1 MFQWW
6 CVATGVPW
14 VWKWQAYPG
23 VWAFILIIGFA
34 FTRVQARWGSEE
46 DGRRAIWFYVAL
58 ASLWI
63 ALDWPVG
70 ALGAGYL
77 ASVHMVQYLLIAL
90 IAPPLILIGLPRGI
104 YRAMMAGPLSGL
116 VRLVSQPLVSIFV
129 FVGIMA
135 WTHWPPVVDVLMV
148 TQTGSFFLDVIWLF
162 SGLVFWWPVVA
173 PEPQRSWLG
182 DPFRIGYL
190 IVATLVNTGVFAY
203 LTFSP
208 LPLYATYELAPPV
221 TGLSTRDDQ
230 LLAGLFMKMGGA
242 VIIWTAISILF
253 FRWVNRE
260 VDEEG
265 RDHLKTAGTVGLA
278 LMLAVGMSACSPS
291 DGGSDSGADSSE
303 ESAEV
308 AESAMPRI
316 ERAVIGR
323 PPTSDRAALY
333 LHIRNPGDTPI
344 RLTDVIVHGVGAE
357 SFHQSSTEGGMMS
370 MTPLNFV
377 DLPANSLVTMAPG
390 GLHIMLEELSDEVLA
405 GETVQVTL
413 KTSTGGLV
421 MTNARFVPLAEL
433 ESALGN

>member
-14 VWKWQAYPG
+14 VWQWQAYPG
-23 VWAFILIIGFA
+23 VWAFVLLIGFA
-34 FTRVQARWGSEE
+34 FTRVQASWGTEE
-46 DGRRAIWFYVAL
+46 DGRRPIWFYVAL
-58 ASLWI
+58 ATLWI

-90 IAPPLILIGLPRGI
+90 IAPALLLIGLPRGL
-104 YRAMMAGPLSGL
+104 YRAMMAGPLAGPI
-116 VRLVSQPLVSIFV
+116 RLVSLPLVSISV

-135 WTHWPPVVDVLMV
+135 WTHWPPVVDALMV
-148 TQTGSFFLDVIWLF
+148 SQTGSFFLDVIWLI

-208 LPLYATYELAPPV
+208 LPLYAIYELAPPV

-253 FRWVNRE
+253 FRWVNHE
-260 VDEEG
+260 VTEEG
-265 RDHLKTAGTVGLA
+265 RDHVKTAGIALL
-278 LMLAVGMSACSPS
+278 LMLGLSACSPA
-291 DGGSDSGADSSE
+291 DGVDDSAAGAGGDSSE
-303 ESAEV
+303 V
-308 AESAMPRI
+308 AADAVVLPQI

-333 LHIRNPGDTPI
+333 LHVRNSSDGPI
-344 RLTDVIVHGVGAE
+344 RLTTVIVDGVGEE
-357 SFHQSSTEGGMMS
+357 SFHRSSMEGGMLS
-370 MTPLNFV
+370 MRPLEFV
-377 DLPANSLVTMAPG
+377 EIPANSLLKMAPG
-390 GLHIMLEELSDEVLA
+390 GVHIMLEGLSDEFLA
-405 GETVQVTL
+405 RETVQVTL
-413 KTSTGGLV
+413 RTSTGGVVL
-421 MTNARFVPLAEL
+421 TNARLVGLADL

>member
-6 CVATGVPW
+6 CVATGIPW

-23 VWAFILIIGFA
+23 VWAFILGIGFA
-34 FTRVQARWGSEE
+34 FTRVQARWGSED
-46 DGRRAIWFYVAL
+46 DGRRPIWFFVAL

-90 IAPPLILIGLPRGI
+90 VAPPLLLIGLPRGL
-104 YRAMMAGPLSGL
+104 YRAMMGSWLAGPI
-116 VRLVSQPLVSIFV
+116 RLVSQPLISISV

-148 TQTGSFFLDVIWLF
+148 SQLGSFFLDVVWLF

-173 PEPQRSWLG
+173 PVPERSWLG

-260 VDEEG
+260 VTEEG
-265 RDHLKTAGTVGLA
+265 RDHVSTVGIA
-278 LMLAVGMSACSPS
+278 MLLVLGLGACAPAETGSGSAT
-291 DGGSDSGADSSE
+291 DAAQGSE
-303 ESAEV
+303 IAEPV
-308 AESAMPRI
+308 MPRI

-323 PPTSDRAALY
+323 PPTADRAAMY
-333 LHIRNPGDTPI
+333 LHVRNPSDAPL
-344 RLTDVIVHGVGAE
+344 RLSVVIVDGVGQE
-357 SFHQSSTEGGMMS
+357 SFHQSSTTGGMMS
-370 MTPLNFV
+370 MTPLDFV
-377 DLPANSLVTMAPG
+377 DIPANSVLEMAPG
-390 GLHIMLEELSDEVLA
+390 GVHIMLEGLSAEFLQQ
-405 GETVQVTL
+405 ETVQVTL
-413 KTSTGGLV
+413 RTAEGAVAL
-421 MTNARFVPLAEL
+421 TNARLVPLADL